1 MAEPGAAG
9 AGTLNA
15 PSSSAEARGS
25 GVDGPVQLKKEIGLL
40 DGVAII
46 VGVIVGAGIFVSP
59 KGVIENAGSAGLGL
73 IVWFLSGGLS
83 MIGALCYAE
92 LGTMIPKSGGDY
104 AYINEAFGPLP
115 AFLFL
120 WVALMVILPSSNAIT
135 ALTFAQYILQPIWPD
150 CEPPY
155 LAVRLIAAVVVCL
168 LTAINCYNVKWVTKV
183 QNVFTL
189 TKIFALMTI
198 ILSGLWLVV
207 NGKTEKISRPFEGSN
222 YDPGHLALSVY
233 SGLFSFAGWNYLNFV
248 TEELK
253 NPYENLPK
261 AICISLPLVTVV
273 YLFTNVAYFVALT
286 KDEILKS
293 SAVAVTF
300 ANRLF
305 GPMAWVMPLF
315 VACST
320 FGGLNGAIF
329 ASARLFFVGA
339 RNGHLPKAIA
349 LINVKHST
357 PVPSLIFMC
366 SVTLC
371 QMLIKDIYSLIT
383 YTVFVEA
390 LLTLFSIT
398 GLLWLRVKR
407 PNAQRPI
414 KVNII
419 LPLIFFVICS
429 FLVVLPIFVT
439 PVEVGVGLAFIFSGI
454 PIYLIFIYWEQ
465 KPSWFRYIIDNFNL
479 TCAKLF
485 RCVLEDTVVET
496 ETKVS

>member
-366 SVTLC
+366 DLMSNADQRHILSDHV
-371 QMLIKDIYSLIT
+371 YSLCRGIT
-383 YTVFVEA
+383 NPFLYYGSSLAPSKETKCTKADQGEHNIAVDF
-390 LLTLFSIT
+390 
-398 GLLWLRVKR
+398 LR
-407 PNAQRPI
+407 N
-414 KVNII
+414 
-419 LPLIFFVICS
+419 LLIFGCTTNFRNSSRGWSRTCV
-429 FLVVLPIFVT
+429 
-439 PVEVGVGLAFIFSGI
+439 
-454 PIYLIFIYWEQ
+454 YLFWHSNIL
-465 KPSWFRYIIDNFNL
+465 NFYL
-479 TCAKLF
+479 LG
-485 RCVLEDTVVET
+485 
-496 ETKVS
+496 TKTIMVQVYYR